1 MINNNLLSSV
11 IQKVNFDEFFENID
25 FFEKEK
31 EKNNKIQDFGLFL

>member
-1 MINNNLLSSV
+1 MNMTWQDDV